1 MARDEYTTIR
11 RNLRGQGRRRQGKP
25 RPCKKHG
32 PKTVPLQVLEDVG
45 DFLASFLG
53 VVDKAA
59 NFTILFYPSVLVH
72 GGGLDGLDALVDGG
86 GFLGAA
92 EATKRLGLA
101 LQDGHNLKTAFAELL
116 SQNGEELAVARL

>member
-1 MARDEYTTIR
+1 
-11 RNLRGQGRRRQGKP
+11 
-25 RPCKKHG
+25 
-32 PKTVPLQVLEDVG
+32 VLEDVG

-72 GGGLDGLDALVDGG
+72 GRGLDGLDALVDGG

-92 EATKRLGLA
+92 EAAEGLSVA
-101 LQDGHNLKTAFAELL
+101 LQDGHNLKAVFAELL
-116 SQNGEELAVARL
+116 SQNGEEFAVAGF